1 MKTARA
7 PHPPRRMAGFTL
19 VESVIVIVITGILA
33 AVVAIFIRA
42 PVQGYF
48 DTVRRAE
55 LTDQADL
62 ALRRITRDVR
72 LALPNSMRVSTV
84 GGVHYIEFIM
94 TRSGGRYRDVSDGST
109 SGDFLSFSNAADLSF
124 DVHGPLPAMT
134 PGLDFFVV
142 FNLGPGNTPADAYVG
157 GNRATISCVGA
168 ACAPPL
174 PASTVRLA
182 SNPFATQSPPLPSP
196 NGRFQVVPGDVRA
209 VTYSCPVTGA
219 AAGNLNRHWNYGFF
233 AVQPTPPAGN
243 QALLATGA
251 NCAVSYAPALGGRHG
266 LLEIRLSLSA
276 GTGADLE
283 TVVLQQQIRVDNAP

>member
-1 MKTARA
+1 MKTARLRS
-7 PHPPRRMAGFTL
+7 PLRRMAGFTL
-19 VESVIVIVITGILA
+19 VEMIIVIVITGILA
-33 AVVAIFIRA
+33 AIVAIFIRA

-48 DTVRRAE
+48 DSVRRAE

-72 LALPNSMRVSTV
+72 LALPNSVRLSTV

-109 SGDFLSFSNAADLSF
+109 GGDFLSFTNAADLSF

-134 PGLDFFVV
+134 PGLDFLVV
-142 FNLGPGNTPADAYVG
+142 FNLGPGNAPANAYANGDACANC
-157 GNRATISCVGA
+157 NRARITGVAGNTVTLA
-168 ACAPPL
+168 ANPFASQAPPL
-174 PASTVRLA
+174 S
-182 SNPFATQSPPLPSP
+182 SP

-209 VTYSCPVTGA
+209 VTYSCPVAGA
-219 AAGNLNRHWNYGFF
+219 AAGNLTRHWNYGFF
-233 AVQPTPPAGN
+233 AAQPTPPGGS

-251 NCAVSYAPALGGRHG
+251 NCAVSYAPAVGGRHG

-276 GTGADLE
+276 GTGTDLE

>member
-1 MKTARA
+1 MKTARLR
-7 PHPPRRMAGFTL
+7 PPLRRMAGFTL
-19 VESVIVIVITGILA
+19 VESVIVILITGILA

-72 LALPNSMRVSTV
+72 LALPNSVRLSTV
-84 GGVHYIEFIM
+84 GNVHYIEFIM

-109 SGDFLSFSNAADLSF
+109 GGDFLSFSNTADLSF

-142 FNLGPGNTPADAYVG
+142 FNLGPGNAPANAYATGDACANC
-157 GNRATISCVGA
+157 NRARITGVAGNTVTLATNPFASQ
-168 ACAPPL
+168 APPL
-174 PASTVRLA
+174 S
-182 SNPFATQSPPLPSP
+182 SP

-209 VTYSCPVTGA
+209 VTYSCPVAGA
-219 AAGNLNRHWNYGFF
+219 AAGNLTRHWNYGFF
-233 AVQPTPPAGN
+233 AAQPTPPGGS

-251 NCAVSYAPALGGRHG
+251 NCAVSYAPAVGGRHG

>member
-1 MKTARA
+1 MKTARLHTL
-7 PHPPRRMAGFTL
+7 PHRMAGFTL
-19 VESVIVIVITGILA
+19 AESVIVILITGILA

-72 LALPNSMRVSTV
+72 LALPNSVRLSTV

-109 SGDFLSFSNAADLSF
+109 GGDFLSFSNTADLSF

-142 FNLGPGNTPADAYVG
+142 FNLGPGNAPANAYATGDACANC
-157 GNRATISCVGA
+157 NRARITGVAGNTVTLANNPFASQ
-168 ACAPPL
+168 APPL
-174 PASTVRLA
+174 S
-182 SNPFATQSPPLPSP
+182 SP

-209 VTYSCPVTGA
+209 VTYSCPVAGA
-219 AAGNLNRHWNYGFF
+219 AAGNLTRHWNYGFF
-233 AVQPTPPAGN
+233 AAQPTPPGGS

-251 NCAVSYAPALGGRHG
+251 NCAVSYAPAVGGRHG

-276 GTGADLE
+276 GAGATVE

>member
-1 MKTARA
+1 MKTARLHA
-7 PHPPRRMAGFTL
+7 LPHRMAGFTL
-19 VESVIVIVITGILA
+19 AESVIVILITGILA

-72 LALPNSMRVSTV
+72 LALPNSVRLSTV

-109 SGDFLSFSNAADLSF
+109 GGDFLSFSNTADLSF

-142 FNLGPGNTPADAYVG
+142 FNLGPGNAPANAYATGDACANC
-157 GNRATISCVGA
+157 NRARITGVAGNTVTLATNPFASQ
-168 ACAPPL
+168 APPL
-174 PASTVRLA
+174 S
-182 SNPFATQSPPLPSP
+182 SP

-209 VTYSCPVTGA
+209 VTYSCPVAGA
-219 AAGNLNRHWNYGFF
+219 AAGNLTRHWNYGFF
-233 AVQPTPPAGN
+233 AAQPTPPGGS

-251 NCAVSYAPALGGRHG
+251 NCAVSYAPAVGGRHG

-276 GTGADLE
+276 GTGTDLE

>member
-1 MKTARA
+1 MKTARLRSSL
-7 PHPPRRMAGFTL
+7 HRMAGFTL

-72 LALPNSMRVSTV
+72 LALPNSVRVTTV
-84 GGVHYIEFIM
+84 GNVHYIEFIM

-109 SGDFLSFSNAADLSF
+109 GGDFLSFTNTADLSF
-124 DVHGPLPAMT
+124 DVHGPLPAIT

-142 FNLGPGNTPADAYVG
+142 FNLGPGNAPANAYATGDACTNC
-157 GNRATISCVGA
+157 NRARITGVAGN
-168 ACAPPL
+168 
-174 PASTVRLA
+174 TVTLA
-182 SNPFATQSPPLPSP
+182 SNPFASQSPPLSSP

-209 VTYSCPVTGA
+209 VTYSCPTAGA
-219 AAGNLNRHWNYGFF
+219 AAGNLTRHWNYGFF
-233 AVQPTPPAGN
+233 AAQPTPPAGN
-243 QALLATGA
+243 QALMATGA

-276 GTGADLE
+276 GTGAAVE

>member
-1 MKTARA
+1 
-7 PHPPRRMAGFTL
+7 MAGFTL
-19 VESVIVIVITGILA
+19 AESVIVILITGILA

-72 LALPNSMRVSTV
+72 LALPNSVRLSTA

-109 SGDFLSFSNAADLSF
+109 GGDFLSFTNAADLSF

-142 FNLGPGNTPADAYVG
+142 FNLGPGNAPANAYANGDACANC
-157 GNRATISCVGA
+157 NRARVTGVAGNTVTLATNPFASQ
-168 ACAPPL
+168 APPL
-174 PASTVRLA
+174 S
-182 SNPFATQSPPLPSP
+182 SP

-209 VTYSCPVTGA
+209 VTYSCPVAGA
-219 AAGNLNRHWNYGFF
+219 AAGNLTRHWNYGFF
-233 AVQPTPPAGN
+233 AAQPTPPGGS

-251 NCAVSYAPALGGRHG
+251 NCAVSYAPAVGGRHG

-276 GTGADLE
+276 GAGATVE

>member
-1 MKTARA
+1 MKTAHHS
-7 PHPPRRMAGFTL
+7 PSWRRMAGFTL
-19 VESVIVIVITGILA
+19 VEMVIVIVITGILA

-72 LALPNSMRVSTV
+72 LALPNSVRLSTV
-84 GGVHYIEFIM
+84 DNVHYIEFIM
-94 TRSGGRYRDVSDGST
+94 TRSGGRYRDPSDGST
-109 SGDFLSFSNAADLSF
+109 GGDFLSFSSAADLSF

-134 PGLDFFVV
+134 PGLDFLVV
-142 FNLGPGNTPADAYVG
+142 FNLGPGNAPANAYATG
-157 GNRATISCVGA
+157 DTCASCNRARINGVAGNTVTLA
-168 ACAPPL
+168 ANPFASQAPPL
-174 PASTVRLA
+174 S
-182 SNPFATQSPPLPSP
+182 SP
-196 NGRFQVVPGDVRA
+196 NGRFQIVPGDVRA
-209 VTYSCPVTGA
+209 VTYSCSVAGA
-219 AAGNLNRHWNYGFF
+219 AAGNLTRQWNYGFF
-233 AVQPTPPAGN
+233 AAQPTPPAGGS

-251 NCAVSYAPALGGRHG
+251 NCAVSYAPAIGGRHG

-276 GTGADLE
+276 GTGAEVE

>member
-1 MKTARA
+1 MKNAHHSPRW
-7 PHPPRRMAGFTL
+7 RRMAGFTL
-19 VESVIVIVITGILA
+19 VEMVIVIVITGILA
-33 AVVAIFIRA
+33 AIVAIFIRA

-72 LALPNSMRVSTV
+72 LALPNSVRLSTV
-84 GGVHYIEFIM
+84 GNVNYIEFIM

-109 SGDFLSFSNAADLSF
+109 GGDFLSFTNAADLSF

-142 FNLGPGNTPADAYVG
+142 FNLGPGNTPANAYATGDACANC
-157 GNRATISCVGA
+157 NRARITGVAGNTVTLANNPFASQ
-168 ACAPPL
+168 APPL
-174 PASTVRLA
+174 S
-182 SNPFATQSPPLPSP
+182 SP

-209 VTYSCPVTGA
+209 VTYSCPVVGA
-219 AAGNLNRHWNYGFF
+219 AAGNLTRHWNYGFF
-233 AVQPTPPAGN
+233 TAQPTPPGGN

-276 GTGADLE
+276 GAGAAAE

>member
-1 MKTARA
+1 MKTARLR
-7 PHPPRRMAGFTL
+7 PPLHRMAGFTL
-19 VESVIVIVITGILA
+19 VESVIVILITGILA

-72 LALPNSMRVSTV
+72 LALPNSVRLSTA

-109 SGDFLSFSNAADLSF
+109 GGDFLSFTNAADLSF

-134 PGLDFFVV
+134 PGLDSVVV
-142 FNLGPGNTPADAYVG
+142 FNLGPGNAPADAYVG
-157 GNRATISCVGA
+157 GNRALISCIGGA
-168 ACAPPL
+168 CSPAL
-174 PASTVRLA
+174 PANTVRLA
-182 SNPFATQSPPLPSP
+182 SNPFANQAPPLSSP

-209 VTYSCPVTGA
+209 VTYSCPVAGA
-219 AAGNLNRHWNYGFF
+219 AAGNLTRRWNYGFF
-233 AVQPTPPAGN
+233 AAQPTPPGGS

-251 NCAVSYAPALGGRHG
+251 NCAVSYAPAVGGRHG

-276 GTGADLE
+276 GTGTDLE

>member
-1 MKTARA
+1 MKTAHRR
-7 PHPPRRMAGFTL
+7 PSLRRMAGFTL

-72 LALPNSMRVSTV
+72 LALPNSVRVTTA

-109 SGDFLSFSNAADLSF
+109 GGDFLSFSNAADLSF
-124 DVHGPLPAMT
+124 DVHGPMPAIT
-134 PGLDFFVV
+134 PGLDFLVV
-142 FNLGPGNTPADAYVG
+142 FNLGPGNAPANAYANGDACANC
-157 GNRATISCVGA
+157 NRARITGVAGN
-168 ACAPPL
+168 
-174 PASTVRLA
+174 TVTLG
-182 SNPFATQSPPLPSP
+182 SNPFASQAPPLSSP

-209 VTYSCPVTGA
+209 VTYSCPVAGA
-219 AAGNLNRHWNYGFF
+219 AAGNLSRNWNYGFF
-233 AVQPTPPAGN
+233 ALQPTPPAGN

-251 NCAVSYAPALGGRHG
+251 NCAVSYAPAIGGRHG

-276 GTGADLE
+276 GTGAAVE
-283 TVVLQQQIRVDNAP
+283 TVTLQQQIRVDNAP

>member
-1 MKTARA
+1 
-7 PHPPRRMAGFTL
+7 MAGFTL
-19 VESVIVIVITGILA
+19 AESVIVILITGILA

-72 LALPNSMRVSTV
+72 LALPNSVRLSTV

-109 SGDFLSFSNAADLSF
+109 GGDFLSFSNTADLSF

-142 FNLGPGNTPADAYVG
+142 FNLGPGNAPANAYATGDACANC
-157 GNRATISCVGA
+157 NRARITGVAGNTVTLATNPFASQ
-168 ACAPPL
+168 APPL
-174 PASTVRLA
+174 S
-182 SNPFATQSPPLPSP
+182 SP

-209 VTYSCPVTGA
+209 VTYSCPVAGA
-219 AAGNLNRHWNYGFF
+219 AAGNLTRHWNYGFF
-233 AVQPTPPAGN
+233 AAQPTPPGGS

-251 NCAVSYAPALGGRHG
+251 NCAVSYAPAVGGRHG

-276 GTGADLE
+276 GAGATVE

>member
-1 MKTARA
+1 MKTARLRS
-7 PHPPRRMAGFTL
+7 PLRRMAGFTL
-19 VESVIVIVITGILA
+19 VEMIIVIVITGILA
-33 AVVAIFIRA
+33 AIVAIFIRA

-48 DTVRRAE
+48 DSVRRAE

-72 LALPNSMRVSTV
+72 LALPNSVRLSTV

-109 SGDFLSFSNAADLSF
+109 GGDFLSFTNAADLSF
-124 DVHGPLPAMT
+124 DVHGPLPSMT
-134 PGLDFFVV
+134 PGLDFLVV
-142 FNLGPGNTPADAYVG
+142 FNLGPGNAPANAYANGDACANC
-157 GNRATISCVGA
+157 NRARITGVVGNTVTLA
-168 ACAPPL
+168 ANPFASQAPPL
-174 PASTVRLA
+174 S
-182 SNPFATQSPPLPSP
+182 SP

-209 VTYSCPVTGA
+209 VTYSCPVAGA
-219 AAGNLNRHWNYGFF
+219 AAGNLTRHWNYGFF
-233 AVQPTPPAGN
+233 AAQPTPPGGS

-251 NCAVSYAPALGGRHG
+251 NCAVSYAPAVGGRHG

-276 GTGADLE
+276 GTGTDLE

>member
-1 MKTARA
+1 MKTARLHA
-7 PHPPRRMAGFTL
+7 LPHRMAGFTL
-19 VESVIVIVITGILA
+19 AESVIVILITGILA

-72 LALPNSMRVSTV
+72 LALPNSVRLSTA

-109 SGDFLSFSNAADLSF
+109 GGDFLSFTNAADLSF

-142 FNLGPGNTPADAYVG
+142 FNLGPGNAPANAYANGDACANC
-157 GNRATISCVGA
+157 NRARVTGVAGNTVTLATNPFASQ
-168 ACAPPL
+168 APPL
-174 PASTVRLA
+174 S
-182 SNPFATQSPPLPSP
+182 SP

-209 VTYSCPVTGA
+209 VTYSCPVAGA
-219 AAGNLNRHWNYGFF
+219 AAGNLTRHWNYGFF
-233 AVQPTPPAGN
+233 AAQPTPPGGS

-251 NCAVSYAPALGGRHG
+251 NCAVSYAPAVGGRHG

-276 GTGADLE
+276 GAGATVE

>member
-1 MKTARA
+1 MKTAHRR
-7 PHPPRRMAGFTL
+7 PSLHRMAGFTL

-72 LALPNSMRVSTV
+72 LALPNSVRVTTA

-109 SGDFLSFSNAADLSF
+109 GGDFLSFSNAADLSF
-124 DVHGPLPAMT
+124 DVHGPMPAIT
-134 PGLDFFVV
+134 PGVDFLVV
-142 FNLGPGNTPADAYVG
+142 FNLGPGNAPANAYANGDACANCNRARITGVAGNIVTLG
-157 GNRATISCVGA
+157 GNPFASQ
-168 ACAPPL
+168 APPL
-174 PASTVRLA
+174 S
-182 SNPFATQSPPLPSP
+182 SP

-209 VTYSCPVTGA
+209 VTYSCPVAGT
-219 AAGNLNRHWNYGFF
+219 AAGNLSRNWNYGFF
-233 AVQPTPPAGN
+233 ALQPTPPGGS

-251 NCAVSYAPALGGRHG
+251 NCAVSYAPAIGGRHG

-276 GTGADLE
+276 GTGAAVE
-283 TVVLQQQIRVDNAP
+283 TVTLQQQIRVDNAP

>member
-7 PHPPRRMAGFTL
+7 PHLPHRMAGFTL

-33 AVVAIFIRA
+33 TVVAIFIRA

-62 ALRRITRDVR
+62 ALRRITRDAR

-84 GGVHYIEFIM
+84 GGVHYVEFIM

-109 SGDFLSFSNAADLSF
+109 GGDFLSFSNAADLSF

-134 PGLDFFVV
+134 PGQDFFVV
-142 FNLGPGNTPADAYVG
+142 FNLGPGNTPADAYATG
-157 GNRATISCVGA
+157 DACANCNRARITGVAGN
-168 ACAPPL
+168 
-174 PASTVRLA
+174 TVTLA
-182 SNPFATQSPPLPSP
+182 SNPFASQAPPLSSP

-209 VTYSCPVTGA
+209 VTYSCPVAGA
-219 AAGNLNRHWNYGFF
+219 AAGNLTRHWNYGFF
-233 AVQPTPPAGN
+233 TAQPAPPAGGS

-251 NCAVSYAPALGGRHG
+251 NCAVSYAPAVGGRHG

-276 GTGADLE
+276 GAGAAVE

>member
-1 MKTARA
+1 MKTAHHSPSSR
-7 PHPPRRMAGFTL
+7 HMAGFTL
-19 VESVIVIVITGILA
+19 VEMVIVIVITGILA

-48 DTVRRAE
+48 DSVRRAE

-72 LALPNSMRVSTV
+72 LALPNSVRVSTV
-84 GGVHYIEFIM
+84 GNVHYIEFIM

-109 SGDFLSFSNAADLSF
+109 GGDFLSFSDAADLSF
-124 DVHGPLPAMT
+124 DVHGPLPAIT
-134 PGLDFFVV
+134 PGVDFFVV
-142 FNLGPGNTPADAYVG
+142 FNLGPGNAPANAYATG
-157 GNRATISCVGA
+157 DTCANCNRARITGVAGNTVTLANNPFASQ
-168 ACAPPL
+168 APPL
-174 PASTVRLA
+174 S
-182 SNPFATQSPPLPSP
+182 SP

-209 VTYSCPVTGA
+209 VTYSCPVAGA
-219 AAGNLNRHWNYGFF
+219 AAGNLTRQWNYGFF
-233 AVQPTPPAGN
+233 AGQPTPPAGGN
-243 QALLATGA
+243 LALLATNA

-266 LLEIRLSLSA
+266 LLEIRLSLSS